1 MKRMKV
7 HKIRNVEKSECFAEQ
22 KIAYNYAFSWRSQLE
37 QIEKANVAES
47 VKSAKRQNII
57 DCVVRGIKEQKI
69 DEKYNIDAIIH
80 CFRNGMEEYLKGFSI
95 LTSYKEIGNIFK
107 CSYEIY

>member
-1 MKRMKV
+1 MLKMKV

-37 QIEKANVAES
+37 QIEKADIPEF
-47 VKSAKRQNII
+47 VKSEKRQYII
-57 DCVVRGIKEQKI
+57 DCVIRGIKEQKI
-69 DEKYNIDAIIH
+69 DKKYNIDAVIH
-80 CFRNGMEEYLKGFSI
+80 CFRNGINEYLKGYSI
-95 LTSYKEIGNIFK
+95 LTSYKDIGNIFR

>member
-1 MKRMKV
+1 MLKMKV

-37 QIEKANVAES
+37 QIEKANIPEF
-47 VKSAKRQNII
+47 VKSEKRQHII
-57 DCVVRGIKEQKI
+57 NCVIRGIKEQKI
-69 DEKYNIDAIIH
+69 DKKYNIDAVIH
-80 CFRNGMEEYLKGFSI
+80 CFRNGINEYLKGYSI
-95 LTSYKEIGNIFK
+95 LTSYKDIGNIFK

>member
-22 KIAYNYAFSWRSQLE
+22 KIAYNYAFLWRSQLE
-37 QIEKANVAES
+37 QIEKSNIPEF

-57 DCVVRGIKEQKI
+57 DCVIYGIKEQKI
-69 DEKYNIDAIIH
+69 DEKYNIDVIIH

-95 LTSYKEIGNIFK
+95 LTSYKDIGNIFK